1 MKRLLTLTALIEV
14 PTGLAL
20 IAVPDLVVR
29 LLLGGGISG
38 AGIPLGRVAGVT
50 LLAIGLA
57 CWLASHDAQ
66 SCAARGL
73 ASGMVIYNFGVAT
86 VLVISA
92 IHSHQT
98 GAALWPAVILHAAMA
113 AACIACLLSS
123 SSSGHAKL
131 SPDI

>member
-1 MKRLLTLTALIEV
+1 MKRLLTLSALLEV

-38 AGIPLGRVAGVT
+38 AGIPLGRVAGVA
-50 LLAIGLA
+50 LLAIGVA
-57 CWLASHDAQ
+57 CWLASHDAR

-73 ASGMVIYNFGVAT
+73 ASGMVLYNLGVAT

-92 IHSHQT
+92 VHSDLA
-98 GAALWPAVILHAAMA
+98 GVVLWPAVILHMVMA
-113 AACIACLLSS
+113 AACIACLLSP
-123 SSSGHAKL
+123 
-131 SPDI
+131 SPASKSLH